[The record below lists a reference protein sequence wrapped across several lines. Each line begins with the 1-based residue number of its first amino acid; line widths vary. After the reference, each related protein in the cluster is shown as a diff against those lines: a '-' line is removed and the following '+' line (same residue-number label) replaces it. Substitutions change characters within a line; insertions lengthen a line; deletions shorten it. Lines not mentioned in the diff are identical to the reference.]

1 MFMGRA
7 LLQQDGAFNSGDPS
21 QPGVCTLQVIRLL
34 FLMCCL
40 VVALGY
46 INAQKMLFEPLGNAE
61 NSTRASELNFG

>member
-21 QPGVCTLQVIRLL
+21 QPGVCTLRVIRVL

-40 VVALGY
+40 VVGLGY
-46 INAQKMLFEPLGNAE
+46 INAKEMSCESLGND
-61 NSTRASELNFG
+61 

>member
-7 LLQQDGAFNSGDPS
+7 LLQQDGAFNSGDLS

-46 INAQKMLFEPLGNAE
+46 INAQ
-61 NSTRASELNFG
+61 

>member
-21 QPGVCTLQVIRLL
+21 QPGVCTVRVIRVL

-40 VVALGY
+40 VVGLGY
-46 INAQKMLFEPLGNAE
+46 INAQ
-61 NSTRASELNFG
+61 